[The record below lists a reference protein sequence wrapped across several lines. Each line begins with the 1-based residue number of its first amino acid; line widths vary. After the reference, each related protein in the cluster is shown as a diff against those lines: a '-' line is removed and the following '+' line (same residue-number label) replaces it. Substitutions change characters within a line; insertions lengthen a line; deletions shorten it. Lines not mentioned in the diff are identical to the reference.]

1 MEHVQVISHGG
12 RDFAVGLLW
21 QPLSASNAGERQT
34 EIKGLGKE
42 LDVNLH
48 VLPREAQCVGFVKS
62 GGEVKAGVVSM
73 AAAVSSRLAEEF
85 NARDFIFVTEI
96 DAGRWYYL
104 AQKDGVILS
113 DGDQI
118 LSSEDAAK
126 SQMYE
131 DSSLGD
137 WTNVIVPSHWG
148 IADSI
153 ESPGLAQLLPRKK
166 KGPVP
171 VLKDWQLAPVSITPL
186 QILAQHSKP
195 LLVIG
200 IAMIGGYFGLQY
212 IKSYQREQAIA
223 EASRVAQQMQAQQ
236 KAELPRPRP
245 WGEMPAP
252 LTAMQACLDTVAQVP
267 LFPGNWDLSGITCS
281 GGVVIVAWKPRGL
294 GWIDHLRQVVPQAVI
309 SVDGSL
315 ASVTQPLPSLP
326 NASDED
332 VASAN
337 ERISEM
343 YAQAQ
348 RFGVKFTAKPPSIGA
363 PASLPGQGGE
373 KSEPKLWDEM
383 GWKVDG
389 ATLPDVALHALNGNG
404 FRLRAMSAQWNAG
417 QLVWT
422 MEGSQYVRK

>member
-1 MEHVQVISHGG
+1 M
-12 RDFAVGLLW
+12 
-21 QPLSASNAGERQT
+21 
-34 EIKGLGKE
+34 
-42 LDVNLH
+42 
-48 VLPREAQCVGFVKS
+48 
-62 GGEVKAGVVSM
+62 
-73 AAAVSSRLAEEF
+73 
-85 NARDFIFVTEI
+85 
-96 DAGRWYYL
+96 
-104 AQKDGVILS
+104 
-113 DGDQI
+113 
-118 LSSEDAAK
+118 
-126 SQMYE
+126 
-131 DSSLGD
+131 
-137 WTNVIVPSHWG
+137 
-148 IADSI
+148 
-153 ESPGLAQLLPRKK
+153 
-166 KGPVP
+166 
-171 VLKDWQLAPVSITPL
+171 
-186 QILAQHSKP
+186 
-195 LLVIG
+195 IG
-200 IAMIGGYFGLQY
+200 IALIGGYYGLQY
-212 IKSYQREQAIA
+212 LKNYQREQAIA
-223 EASRVAQQMQAQQ
+223 EARRVAQQMQAQQ
-236 KAELPRPRP
+236 RAELPRPRP

-281 GGVVIVAWKPRGL
+281 GGVAIIAWKPRGL

-315 ASVTQPLPSLP
+315 ASVTRPLPTLP

-348 RFGVKFTAKPPSIGA
+348 RYGVKFTAKPPTTSA
-363 PASLPGQGGE
+363 PATLPGQGGA

-389 ATLPDVALHALNGNG
+389 ATLPDVAIHALNGNG